1 MESSVEE
8 PMQAKEPTGSRRI
21 RYAKQCL
28 IVLTAGLVSVS
39 SGMIQLWPN
48 VLASHLVESNTTI
61 FGNEISFLPW
71 QLDLVASVTQIG
83 SLVGF
88 LSAGYLVS
96 RVGRRWSLV
105 ITAIPGVFGAVLITL
120 AVNNSMIIVGRFLD
134 GITNGMMNV
143 ALFIYAAE
151 ISDPKIRGSMCML
164 SHILMQSGGLMAIA
178 LGVVMS
184 WYYVALICGCILV
197 VHCLL
202 VPTLN
207 ESPSFLAIKNKDD
220 EALDILRKLRGS
232 YADVKEELAYLHQ
245 QNQSNSKRQGF
256 GVLLKREH
264 LKKIALMSG
273 IFFVHNF
280 CGTQILRVN
289 ATRQL
294 QNLGL
299 DLDQKMT
306 TILVIGLFFLG
317 NFFMTIVL
325 DKLGRRRCFI
335 ASLTLV
341 AVSYITLGSF
351 MISTGINGTSPAPVE
366 TTINETLSSGFN
378 ETLSSGFNETLT
390 ATVTESPASSS
401 MEVREW
407 LPLLCL
413 MVAGFG
419 HAMGIGP
426 LVWVLSPEM
435 FPTNIRSQGTGI
447 CTMIGSLQTFAVLQL
462 YSVMSTSL
470 TPAGLYLF
478 FAGVSIFGIIFIYFF
493 LKETSGSRVG

>member
-1 MESSVEE
+1 
-8 PMQAKEPTGSRRI
+8 MQMKEPKNARRI
-21 RYAKQCL
+21 RYAKQCF
-28 IVLTAGLVSVS
+28 IVLTAGLVSIS

-88 LSAGYLVS
+88 LTAGYLVS

-120 AVNNSMIIVGRFLD
+120 AVNNYMIIIGRFLD

-178 LGVVMS
+178 LGVIMS

-202 VPTLN
+202 VPTLK
-207 ESPSFLAIKNKDD
+207 ESPSFLAIKNRDD

-245 QNQSNSKRQGF
+245 QNQNNSKRKGF

-294 QNLGL
+294 QTLGL
-299 DLDQKMT
+299 DLDQKLT
-306 TILVIGLFFLG
+306 TILVIVLFFLG

-341 AVSYITLGSF
+341 AVSYITLASF
-351 MISTGINGTSPAPVE
+351 MISTGNNGGGPVPVE
-366 TTINETLSSGFN
+366 TALNETLSSGFN
-378 ETLSSGFNETLT
+378 ATLT
-390 ATVTESPASSS
+390 EGVSESPASSS
-401 MEVREW
+401 MSVGEW

-462 YSVMSTSL
+462 YSLMSTSM

>member
-1 MESSVEE
+1 METSVEE
-8 PMQAKEPTGSRRI
+8 PMQMKEPKNARRI
-21 RYAKQCL
+21 RYAKQCF
-28 IVLTAGLVSVS
+28 IVLTAGLVSIS

-88 LSAGYLVS
+88 LTAGYLVS

-120 AVNNSMIIVGRFLD
+120 AVNNYMIIIGRFLD

-178 LGVVMS
+178 LGVIMS

-202 VPTLN
+202 VPTLK
-207 ESPSFLAIKNKDD
+207 ESPSFLAIKNRDD

-245 QNQSNSKRQGF
+245 QNQNNSKRKGF

-294 QNLGL
+294 QTLGL
-299 DLDQKMT
+299 DLDQKLT
-306 TILVIGLFFLG
+306 TILVIVLFFLG

-341 AVSYITLGSF
+341 AVSYITLASF
-351 MISTGINGTSPAPVE
+351 MISTGNNGGGPVPVE
-366 TTINETLSSGFN
+366 TALNETLSSGFN
-378 ETLSSGFNETLT
+378 ATLT
-390 ATVTESPASSS
+390 EGVSESPASSS
-401 MEVREW
+401 MSVGEW

-462 YSVMSTSL
+462 YSLMSTSM

>member
-1 MESSVEE
+1 
-8 PMQAKEPTGSRRI
+8 MQTKEPKNARRI
-21 RYAKQCL
+21 RYAKQCF
-28 IVLTAGLVSVS
+28 IVLTAGLVSIS

-88 LSAGYLVS
+88 LTAGYLVS

-105 ITAIPGVFGAVLITL
+105 ITAIPGVFGALLITL
-120 AVNNSMIIVGRFLD
+120 AVNNYMIIIGRFLD

-178 LGVVMS
+178 LGVIMS

-202 VPTLN
+202 VPTLK
-207 ESPSFLAIKNKDD
+207 ESPSFLAIKNRDD

-245 QNQSNSKRQGF
+245 QNQNNSKRKGF
-256 GVLLKREH
+256 GVLLKKEH

-294 QNLGL
+294 QGLGL
-299 DLDQKMT
+299 DLDQKLT
-306 TILVIGLFFLG
+306 TILVIVLFFLG

-325 DKLGRRRCFI
+325 DKLGRRRCFF

-341 AVSYITLGSF
+341 AVSYITLASF
-351 MISTGINGTSPAPVE
+351 MISTGNNGTGPVPVE
-366 TTINETLSSGFN
+366 SAINETESSGFN
-378 ETLSSGFNETLT
+378 ATLT
-390 ATVTESPASSS
+390 EGVSESPASSS
-401 MEVREW
+401 MPVGEW

-462 YSVMSTSL
+462 YSLMSTSL